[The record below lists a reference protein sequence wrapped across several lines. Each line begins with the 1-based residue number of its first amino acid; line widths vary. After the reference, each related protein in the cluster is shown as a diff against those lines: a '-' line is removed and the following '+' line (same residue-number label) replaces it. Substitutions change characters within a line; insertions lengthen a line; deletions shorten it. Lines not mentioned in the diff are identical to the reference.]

1 MITDFKALTI
11 PEGEVV
17 KIEDSQGRVLWTKPS
32 AVTFENN
39 FALPRN
45 GGDLVALTGYC
56 ASSYIPTNGALQI
69 TVNWVSTPAEQIG
82 VISVM
87 NEYLEGYVYRD
98 YWSYQGA
105 GKRTITL
112 TGGAN
117 SKFIRVCLP
126 IDRLDDCY
134 VKDETNDVY
143 LWKGA
148 NVS

>member
-17 KIEDSQGRVLWTKPS
+17 KIEDSLGRVLWTKPS
-32 AVTFENN
+32 AVTFDNN
-39 FALPRN
+39 FALPRS

-56 ASSYIPTNGALQI
+56 VSSYIPTNGALRI
-69 TVNWVSTPAEQIG
+69 TIRWASAPADFST
-82 VISVM
+82 ISAM

-98 YWSYQGA
+98 YWA
-105 GKRTITL
+105 FRTEAMRTVNL

-117 SKFIRVCLP
+117 SKFIRVCFP
-126 IDRLDDCY
+126 IDSLDDCY

>member
-17 KIEDSQGRVLWTKPS
+17 KIEDSLGRVLWTKPS

-45 GGDLVALTGYC
+45 GGDLIALTGYC
-56 ASSYIPTNGALQI
+56 VSNFIPINGALRI
-69 TVNWVSTPAEQIG
+69 TVNWVSTPDTTKA
-82 VISVM
+82 VSVM

-98 YWSYQGA
+98 YWSYQGN
-105 GKRTITL
+105 GKRAITL

-117 SKFIRVCLP
+117 SKFIRVCFP
-126 IDRLDDCY
+126 IDSLDDCY

-148 NVS
+148 NVN